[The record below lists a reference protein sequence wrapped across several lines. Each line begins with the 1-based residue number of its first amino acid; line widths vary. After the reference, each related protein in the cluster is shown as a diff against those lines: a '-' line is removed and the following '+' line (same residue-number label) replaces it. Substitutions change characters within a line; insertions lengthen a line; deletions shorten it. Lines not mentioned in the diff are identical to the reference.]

1 MPLRRMS
8 QLLHPGEGPPRESTN
23 NPPLQLSTQNLP
35 TIAEDPE
42 HPTFRDIPEV
52 QLHQPAH
59 ISTTVAGPNQ
69 NSSAAS
75 STQTGGG
82 APHQSP
88 LRAPSPVHMIQGDVE
103 LYQVQIHD
111 WDEEVEED
119 KAAVEEEL
127 ARVQQEIER
136 LRIEQE
142 SILRRQTAV
151 RRAEA
156 RRQSINRERA
166 RFAELQYTLDVLCH
180 QEQKQEAPLDQIPHQ
195 PPPLPPHNK
204 NLHQPPPPP
213 LHNHFFH
220 QQSPRHKSAP
230 QTPKARWLSTYNS
243 HHGLCTIEQCH
254 FQSTT
259 ATPTPTNFSCVTKLP

>member
-1 MPLRRMS
+1 
-8 QLLHPGEGPPRESTN
+8 
-23 NPPLQLSTQNLP
+23 
-35 TIAEDPE
+35 
-42 HPTFRDIPEV
+42 
-52 QLHQPAH
+52 
-59 ISTTVAGPNQ
+59 
-69 NSSAAS
+69 
-75 STQTGGG
+75 
-82 APHQSP
+82 
-88 LRAPSPVHMIQGDVE
+88 MIQGDVE

-180 QEQKQEAPLDQIPHQ
+180 QEQKQEALLDQIPHQ

-220 QQSPRHKSAP
+220 Q
-230 QTPKARWLSTYNS
+230 
-243 HHGLCTIEQCH
+243 
-254 FQSTT
+254 
-259 ATPTPTNFSCVTKLP
+259 